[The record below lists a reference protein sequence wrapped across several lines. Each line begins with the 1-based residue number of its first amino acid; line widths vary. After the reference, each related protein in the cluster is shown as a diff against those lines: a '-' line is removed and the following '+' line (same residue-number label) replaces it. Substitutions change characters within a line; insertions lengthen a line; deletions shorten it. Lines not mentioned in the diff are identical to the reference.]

1 MGRRCRQ
8 AALTCLLAAGVA
20 AATTCEQQ
28 LARGEIVVTRLPAAH
43 KGELGGRSQGVIAA
57 PLDRVWAVLNRSGEF
72 ADYMPNFLVS
82 WLVDRAAMGDVE
94 PGRRWQRTEL
104 EEAVAE
110 HRLADWPGDTV
121 LFYNVLDM
129 PFPVSDRWYLLEMT
143 RDTAEH
149 SIRWSQLVG
158 NLKSTDGSWQLVPWL
173 DGMHTLATYTT
184 VSDPGIA
191 LPGFVLDVG
200 LSQSLPCVIKALR
213 RRVAQ
218 PDKRARK

>member
-1 MGRRCRQ
+1 M
-8 AALTCLLAAGVA
+8 LAVSVA
-20 AATTCEQQ
+20 CAATPAER

-43 KGELGGRSQGVIAA
+43 KRELGGRSQGVIAA

-72 ADYMPNFLVS
+72 ADYMPNFHVS

-94 PGRRWQRTEL
+94 PGRRWQRGEL

-110 HRLADWPGDTV
+110 FRLADWPGDTV

-143 RDTAEH
+143 RDKAAH
-149 SIRWSQLVG
+149 LISWNQVIG
-158 NLKSTDGSWQLVPWL
+158 NLKSTTGSWQLAPWL
-173 DGMHTLATYTT
+173 DSRHTLATYTT

-191 LPGFVLDVG
+191 LPGFVLDMG
-200 LSQSLPCVIKALR
+200 LNQSLPGVIRALR
-213 RRVAQ
+213 KRVAQ
-218 PDKRARK
+218 PGKQASE